1 MVTFDNTADKR
12 NSLKVSTLGSVR
24 TKVRFVAN
32 KELNICVRQDLDR
45 VMRSLIKKHDKGNGE
60 GFEYACKV
68 ALIIRTAMALHK
80 AWHMTLLTDVLIYN
94 LMKKFDIVMTWNL
107 GVFLLKFRIDDGCYE
122 IHRNCPYDYD
132 SEFQDK
138 FWKIGLA
145 LLNDHLEV
153 VQALNLQEQVLN
165 EELTASSG
173 KFFRNHPGRLMLY
186 PLQASTCAIIFFG
199 GDSWYDAVVAAIT
212 GLSAGMVEYLLNCTQ
227 SKMASTLTDVM
238 VGLVTGI
245 VGGLFY
251 NNSEWEICLSSVFLG
266 VLYWFFYGTA
276 FVIGLLEIIAGRL
289 ETGVVRFM
297 AVSVKTLVLSLGAT
311 IGMFIVLSDDR
322 KGVVEAWNDNDG
334 HCAKSDFLDH
344 RWWRIPLYL
353 LCSISALGQY
363 RMPINYYW
371 RGLIVQLVGYEVQYK
386 LFARVDSDRDLVD
399 TAVSNALGAFVS
411 VCVAVA
417 FSRLIENWNL
427 AYNNRMLHRGG
438 DDRDEGIL
446 FKLTAFY
453 IEFTNKIGIGRKAD
467 LDFLNMKG
475 MIDEIY
481 DNKVARRSL
490 NNGEEEKLLM
500 DAIVNAEPLNVWA
513 LLMPTVYQLVP
524 GSLIAR
530 LWFNSIL
537 PDPNEENSVIAGLMT
552 TASSLAVG
560 LISGFGFVQL
570 IYYGMKSDKKS
581 TATFDLS
588 TMGVVAQVTYKKN
601 DFKVRKLQLEDI
613 EES

>member
-1 MVTFDNTADKR
+1 MVTFDKTADR
-12 NSLKVSTLGSVR
+12 RSGLTVNQPRSVR
-24 TKVRFVAN
+24 TKVHFVN
-32 KELNICVRQDLDR
+32 NEELKICVRQDLDR
-45 VMRSLIKKHDKGNGE
+45 VMRNLVKKHDKGHGE
-60 GFEYACKV
+60 GHQYAYRV
-68 ALIIRTAMALHK
+68 AFIIRTAMALHK
-80 AWHMTLLTDVLIYN
+80 AWHMTLLTDVLLYN
-94 LMKKFDIVMTWNL
+94 LTKKFGIVMTWNL

-145 LLNDHLEV
+145 LLNDHLDI

-165 EELTASSG
+165 EELTARSG
-173 KFFRNHPGRLMLY
+173 KIFRHHPGRLMLY

-199 GDSWYDAVVAAIT
+199 GDSWYDALVAAIT
-212 GLSAGMVEYLLNCTQ
+212 GLSAGMVEYLLSCTQ
-227 SKMASTLTDVM
+227 TKMASTLTDVM

-251 NNSEWEICLSSVFLG
+251 NNSEWDLCLSSVFLG

-297 AVSVKTLVLSLGAT
+297 AVSVKTLVLSLGAI
-311 IGMFIVLSDDR
+311 IGMYIVLSDDR

-334 HCAKSDFLDH
+334 HCARSDFLDDK
-344 RWWRIPLYL
+344 WWRIPLYL
-353 LCSISALGQY
+353 LCSVSALGQY

-371 RGLIVQLVGYEVQYK
+371 RGLLVQLVGYEVQYK
-386 LFARVDSDRDLVD
+386 LFAHVDSDRDLVD
-399 TAVSNALGAFVS
+399 TAISNALSAFVS
-411 VCVAVA
+411 VCVAVVL
-417 FSRLIENWNL
+417 SQLIENWNL

-438 DDRDEGIL
+438 GDRDEGIL
-446 FKLTAFY
+446 FKVTTFS

-475 MIDEIY
+475 ILDEIY
-481 DNKVARRSL
+481 DSKVARKSL
-490 NNGEEEKLLM
+490 TNGKEEKLLI

-530 LWFNSIL
+530 LWFNYIL
-537 PDPNEENSVIAGLMT
+537 PDPNEEDSVIAGLMT

-570 IYYGMKSDKKS
+570 IYFGMKSDKKS